1 MCGDGAASLGDN
13 RTDSSRVSFD
23 FRAIRMR
30 DFHWS
35 QVPPPGDPRANEVR
49 WSILDA
55 FVFGHG
61 KDIALGCVASG
72 CIGTM
77 GTGEHEIAIAGHG
90 SSLTEAF
97 LHTTMSWWQMA
108 PF

>member
-1 MCGDGAASLGDN
+1 MCGDGVASLGDN

-61 KDIALGCVASG
+61 REGY
-72 CIGTM
+72 CIGM
-77 GTGEHEIAIAGHG
+77 HCIGMHRHHGDRGT
-90 SSLTEAF
+90 
-97 LHTTMSWWQMA
+97 
-108 PF
+108 